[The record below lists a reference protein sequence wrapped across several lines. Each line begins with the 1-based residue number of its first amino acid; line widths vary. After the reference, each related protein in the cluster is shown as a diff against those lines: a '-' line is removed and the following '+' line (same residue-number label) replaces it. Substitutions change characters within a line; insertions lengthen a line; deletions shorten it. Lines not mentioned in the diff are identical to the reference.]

1 MNIINTVFTAIGI
14 IVLLIGILAFF
25 NPNWTR
31 WINFPGGPKIKAIGA
46 AITGFIFIII
56 GLLIEVPME

>member
-1 MNIINTVFTAIGI
+1 MNIINTVFTAIGV

-31 WINFPGGPKIKAIGA
+31 WINFSGGPKIKAIGA

>member
-1 MNIINTVFTAIGI
+1 MNIINTVFTIIGL

-46 AITGFIFIII
+46 MITGIIFIII
-56 GLLIEVPME
+56 GLLIEIPME

>member
-1 MNIINTVFTAIGI
+1 MNIINTVFTAIGV

-56 GLLIEVPME
+56 GLLIEAPME

>member
-1 MNIINTVFTAIGI
+1 MNIINTVFTAIGV

-31 WINFPGGPKIKAIGA
+31 WINFPGGPKIKAIGT